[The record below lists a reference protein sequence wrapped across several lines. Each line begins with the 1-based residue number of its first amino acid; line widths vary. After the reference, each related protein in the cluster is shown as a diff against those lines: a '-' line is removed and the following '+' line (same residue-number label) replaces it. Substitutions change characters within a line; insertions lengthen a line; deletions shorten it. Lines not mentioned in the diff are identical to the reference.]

1 MHILVV
7 ITNKYRHSTW
17 SVNAYCNGDDLYQ
30 PSNSWSWNRSASYPK
45 ETISQYECLKTKCP
59 RHIPQTPLF
68 KRLVKKI
75 FPTSNAQVIYVQ
87 ETCPPPV
94 AMGYVH
100 TIHERCMAPCGGY
113 VPWIFL
119 MCMIVVDMAT
129 RVYSTSA
136 VKSTWPRDIKLTDKS
151 RRCYP
156 WTSTPGGDFPDINN
170 VYWRDRILWC
180 NVLCSDIK
188 NWPECES
195 D

>member
-17 SVNAYCNGDDLYQ
+17 SVNAYCKGDDLYQ

-129 RVYSTSA
+129 RVYSTST

-170 VYWRDRILWC
+170 VYWRRA
-180 NVLCSDIK
+180 SG
-188 NWPECES
+188 
-195 D
+195 

>member
-7 ITNKYRHSTW
+7 ITNKYRHSTC
-17 SVNAYCNGDDLYQ
+17 SVNAYCKGGDLYQ

-156 WTSTPGGDFPDINN
+156 WTSTPGGDFPDITN
-170 VYWRDRILWC
+170 VYWRRITGTTLP
-180 NVLCSDIK
+180 NSSLSSPHI
-188 NWPECES
+188 
-195 D
+195 